1 MGLSTLE
8 DELKRNFGNF
18 ADERR
23 VYEEKIRSLSAEM
36 KQQQESFS
44 TTLSDYEHK
53 FNEYTSKTTAELQ
66 IQDLLNTRRSEA
78 LAQMEEERQ
87 RHIKARTKPTP
98 RIGVEDD
105 PAVEA
110 RCLPYELAKD
120 TVYRVDP
127 MGMDTSWRDYQGSD
141 VETVLSPQGP
151 QGSRRKRPVPKF
163 RIERSRVVHAEVAAK
178 QVDDALTP
186 CLPPE

>member
-23 VYEEKIRSLSAEM
+23 GYEERIRCLTAEM

-44 TTLSDYEHK
+44 STIRDYERK
-53 FNEYTSKTTAELQ
+53 FNEYTAKTTAELQ

-78 LAQMEEERQ
+78 LAQMEGERQ
-87 RHIKARTKPTP
+87 RHTKARTKPTP

-105 PAVEA
+105 PALEA
-110 RCLPYELAKD
+110 RCVPYELAKD
-120 TVYRVDP
+120 SVYRVDP
-127 MGMDTSWRDYQGSD
+127 MGMDTSWRDYQGA
-141 VETVLSPQGP
+141 VETVVQSPP
-151 QGSRRKRPVPKF
+151 QEGRRKRPVPKF
-163 RIERSRVVHAEVAAK
+163 RIERSRVVHA
-178 QVDDALTP
+178 DI
-186 CLPPE
+186 